1 MKGCSDS
8 IAQNSL
14 RGEANR
20 RLACAPI
27 TPTAFFDDA
36 CELLM
41 MKIRQAQF
49 DALQDARSNKSAEAI
64 TTWLMDEFPVTPA
77 EKPEIYAQV
86 QAISRQARS
95 WGITSGTLVATH
107 VYASV
112 VLGTD
117 YYEAFAPAG
126 QVLSDPALS
135 DELKEAWLT
144 GWLDIVKTHLD
155 KNGKR
160 A

>member
-1 MKGCSDS
+1 
-8 IAQNSL
+8 
-14 RGEANR
+14 
-20 RLACAPI
+20 
-27 TPTAFFDDA
+27 
-36 CELLM
+36 M
-41 MKIRQAQF
+41 MKISQALF
-49 DALQDARSNKSAEAI
+49 DGLQDARNDKSAEAI
-64 TTWLMDEFPVTPA
+64 TSWLMDEFPVAPD

-86 QAISRQARS
+86 QAISEQARS
-95 WGITSGTLVATH
+95 WGITSGALVATH

-117 YYEAFAPAG
+117 YYEAFPPAG
-126 QVLSDPALS
+126 QVLSDPTLS

-144 GWLDIVKTHLD
+144 GWLDTVKTHLD